1 MVRCDA
7 WNVIIWYIYP
17 QPNDCIFCLPKYL
30 RQFKFQIGYTSKFGL
45 NMAFRIV
52 FKPNMFD
59 KISISSNLHETKNV
73 DNK

>member
-17 QPNDCIFCLPKYL
+17 QLNDCIFYLPKYL
-30 RQFKFQIGYTSKFGL
+30 RQFEFQIFRL